1 MKRYGIV
8 VSGYALTFGIVA
20 MTDAR
25 WKDFFETMTQAG
37 VFKPSLDYRRAY
49 TLAFVNKKVG
59 MK

>member
-1 MKRYGIV
+1 MKRHGIV
-8 VSGYALTFGIVA
+8 VSGDALTLGIGA

-25 WKDFFETMTQAG
+25 WKDFFDTMAKAG

-49 TLAFVNKKVG
+49 TLGFVNKKVG